1 MTPSSGSCVACGAR
15 FLGGVLACPRSASA
29 VPRDA
34 PVRRWSPGLCQPAL
48 VGRAALLGRLVS
60 LAEDV
65 RRGLGRAVWLTG
77 EAGLGKTRLKD
88 ALVEILAAEGFEVWE
103 GSGLALPGAPA
114 GIFRELL
121 EATRA
126 LSPPAGT
133 GRVSSADAERITR
146 FLEGRERQGV
156 PASLVS
162 ERTAL
167 FDSLCH
173 ALMPHRRP
181 RLLVLEDWQHGDPLS
196 HALVEELVSRLSHT
210 PLFLLAL
217 QRPGGTAPAPVTAE
231 VLTVGRLGPSEAA
244 ELLEGRL
251 RGRGMPPP
259 SVREALLRGSAGHPL
274 HLLHAVT
281 LLEEQAGLAVPLT
294 GEAAVAARQMLLP
307 DAQREV
313 LKAATVLGPSFPRAV
328 LATLAGGHAPLALLE
343 AGGWLRSVSGG
354 RYTWAVEPA
363 SGLDEVP
370 EAALPQAHRR
380 AAEAYEALADPLR
393 HRACMELTRQWLSAE
408 DSARALPYLV
418 ALAGWHLSAL
428 EPGPALAVYRFALG
442 LAETLAPDV
451 SREWQRR
458 LWEHMGD
465 AHRLAGED
473 LEAES
478 AWHTARKLDGEGL
491 ASALGERAR
500 RLFKLTSVV
509 LAQGKHEEVLG
520 LDREGRRDCLSA
532 APLMSVSMDAL
543 CALALAAL
551 GRFQEARARILLA
564 REQFHFAS
572 GADDALARAG
582 VEALLH
588 RAMGGVQ
595 LGLGFPEAAAAE
607 YAQVLRWSERAGDTW
622 EHSTALLSLG
632 DAYSRAG
639 DRERAA
645 HFFQLA
651 LELDSRTGDRRGM
664 AYTHH
669 GLALLHT
676 RAGAPELAKEDA
688 LRGLQLASMLE
699 DRRLQSLL
707 RCVLGRAQLQLGELE
722 EAGRQLQLAARDAT
736 AAGARVELLQAEA
749 CLRVLEARR

>member
-15 FLGGVLACPRSASA
+15 FLGGVLACPRGPPGGA
-29 VPRDA
+29 RHA

-48 VGRAALLGRLVS
+48 VGRAALLRRL
-60 LAEDV
+60 LALGDDV
-65 RRGLGRAVWLTG
+65 RRGLGRAVWLMG

-88 ALVEILAAEGFEVWE
+88 ALVDLLVADGFEVWE
-103 GSGLALPGAPA
+103 GSALALPGAPA

-121 EATRA
+121 DATRA
-126 LSPPAGT
+126 LSPPVGT
-133 GRVSSADAERITR
+133 GRVSSADAERINR

-217 QRPGGTAPAPVTAE
+217 QRPGGTAPAPVAAE
-231 VLTVGRLGPSEAA
+231 VMTVGRLGLAEAA
-244 ELLEGRL
+244 ALLEERL
-251 RGRGMPPP
+251 RGRDALTPLA
-259 SVREALLRGSAGHPL
+259 REALLRGSAGHPL
-274 HLLHAVT
+274 HLLHAAT
-281 LLEEQAGLAVPLT
+281 LHEEQPGRAVPLT
-294 GEAAVAARQMLLP
+294 GEAALAARQASLP
-307 DAQREV
+307 EAQRAV
-313 LKAATVLGPSFPRAV
+313 LKAASVLGPSFPRAV
-328 LATLAGGHAPLALLE
+328 LAALAGGHGPLAILE
-343 AGGWLRSVSGG
+343 TGGWLRSVAGG
-354 RYTWAVEPA
+354 RYTWAVEPVP
-363 SGLDEVP
+363 GVDDVP
-370 EAALPQAHRR
+370 EAELPAAHRR
-380 AAEAYEALADPLR
+380 AAEAYEALAEPLR
-393 HRACMELTRQWLSAE
+393 HQACMELTRQWLSAE
-408 DSARALPYLV
+408 DCARALPYLV
-418 ALAGWHLSAL
+418 ALAGWHLAAQ

-442 LAETLAPDV
+442 LADALAPDV

-465 AHRLAGED
+465 AHRLAGEISD
-473 LEAES
+473 AEA
-478 AWHTARKLDGEGL
+478 AWQTARKLDGGGL
-491 ASALGERAR
+491 ASAIGDRAR
-500 RLFKLTSVV
+500 RLFKLASVV
-509 LAQGKHEEVLG
+509 LALGRHEEVLG
-520 LDREGRRDCLSA
+520 LDREGRRDCLTG

-543 CALALAAL
+543 AALALAAL
-551 GRFQEARARILLA
+551 GRLEEARARIVLA
-564 REQFHFAS
+564 REQLQLAS
-572 GADDALARAG
+572 GEAGPARAG

-588 RAMGGVQ
+588 RAMGSVQ
-595 LGLGFPEAAAAE
+595 LGLGYPEAAAAE
-607 YAQVLRWSERAGDTW
+607 YVQVLRWSERAGDTW
-622 EHSTALLSLG
+622 EHSTALLNLG

-688 LRGLQLASMLE
+688 LRGLHLASMLE

-722 EAGRQLQLAARDAT
+722 EAGRQLQLAARDAS
-736 AAGARVELLQAEA
+736 AAGARLELLQAEA